1 MSQIRI
7 NGRMVTGEKIPFA
20 IRETTTVAQLK
31 TDIKLT
37 ISVPYEEIYLFYQGI
52 LMDDSRLLFM
62 VMEDGDFFHIL
73 TSLQD

>member
-1 MSQIRI
+1 MSQIKI
-7 NGRMVTGEKIPFA
+7 IGRMVTGEKIPFDVS
-20 IRETTTVAQLK
+20 ETTTVAQLK

-37 ISVPYEEIYLFYQGI
+37 IGVPYEEIYLFYQGKLI
-52 LMDDSRLLFM
+52 DDSRLLFM